1 MISHTKETANA
12 PRRANPAFV
21 WRPICACLV
30 GALLLLSGC
39 GPAPADEPPATAT
52 PDASLAIVA
61 ATPTEAPL
69 AQPDT
74 PAPTEA
80 APTAPPPTEVPT
92 AAAEAVAN
100 ESAEPVADEPVTEQE
115 AAPVPTAAPVATA
128 PPAPPADGE
137 YAFSE
142 QGVVSFISDSLHGN
156 PTASGEPYNKDAMV
170 AAHKT
175 LPFGTEVRVTNL
187 NNNRVVQV
195 VVVDRLPHNN
205 PHLIDVS
212 SAAGQ
217 QLDLAQSGNADAL
230 VEWNE

>member
-12 PRRANPAFV
+12 PRRADLGFV
-21 WRPICACLV
+21 WRPMCACLA

-61 ATPTEAPL
+61 ATPTP
-69 AQPDT
+69 AQPDA

-80 APTAPPPTEVPT
+80 APTAPSPTEVPT
-92 AAAEAVAN
+92 AAAESVAD
-100 ESAEPVADEPVTEQE
+100 ESAEPVADEPAAEQE
-115 AAPVPTAAPVATA
+115 VAPAPTAAPVATA
-128 PPAPPADGE
+128 PPAPSADGE

-217 QLDLAQSGNADAL
+217 QLDLTQSGNADAL